1 MKKQDGNLD
10 IETVMQ
16 ENADDES
23 SSEEFFENLESSTNG
38 LVQDAPQ
45 PETEQVTQPQ
55 ADSVDTGNV
64 VTMQDDWK
72 QKAENAEKRYSDS
85 SREAQRLVET
95 NATLKQ
101 QLDKVKDVAKFK
113 PLIDQLKQ
121 DPSAVGALKDH
132 WNGNADPKKQF
143 GEDFVFDAHEA
154 ITSPN
159 SDSAKALK
167 QVIDREADQKV
178 KTRLDSER
186 RKMQAAQM
194 NLKQGQ
200 VEDDFKRRQN
210 MSNEDFE
217 TMRNWAN
224 SREMTIDDIYYLM
237 NREKSNENATQ
248 AGKQDMLNQMKAVRN
263 IPTSISG
270 TNSPTEDKNPN
281 DTAWDI
287 IKGSDDSADNLFS

>member
-1 MKKQDGNLD
+1 MTIDIKKMRQKLADLHNRGNGSTRFWKPQDG
-10 IETVMQ
+10 
-16 ENADDES
+16 ENVIRILPTPDGAPFKHFHFHYKMGES
-23 SSEEFFENLESSTNG
+23 KGGFLC
-38 LVQDAPQ
+38 
-45 PETEQVTQPQ
+45 
-55 ADSVDTGNV
+55 
-64 VTMQDDWK
+64 
-72 QKAENAEKRYSDS
+72 
-85 SREAQRLVET
+85 
-95 NATLKQ
+95 
-101 QLDKVKDVAKFK
+101 
-113 PLIDQLKQ
+113 
-121 DPSAVGALKDH
+121 
-132 WNGNADPKKQF
+132 PKKQF

-154 ITSPN
+154 VTNPG

-167 QVIDREADQKV
+167 QMIDREADQKV

-186 RKMQAAQM
+186 RKMQATQM

-237 NREKSNENATQ
+237 TREKSNENATQ

-263 IPTSISG
+263 IPTSMSG
-270 TNSPTEDKNPN
+270 TNSPTEDKDPN

-287 IKGSDDSADNLFS
+287 IKGSDDSADNLFG